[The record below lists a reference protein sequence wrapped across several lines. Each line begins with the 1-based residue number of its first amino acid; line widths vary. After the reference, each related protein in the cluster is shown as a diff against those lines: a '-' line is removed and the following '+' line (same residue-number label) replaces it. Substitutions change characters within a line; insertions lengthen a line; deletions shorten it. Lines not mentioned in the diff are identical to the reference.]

1 MSGPRGKDMPVAA
14 GGPADRLGSWKDIA
28 AYLQRDVSTV

>member
-1 MSGPRGKDMPVAA
+1 MPVAA